1 MPVKL
6 QPTSVIKTRLGI
18 QPGGPIQS
26 FFTNEC
32 YKAMDEFVPRSAGTD
47 GGSLRET
54 VAITTDTITYESVYA
69 RYQYYG
75 MREDGSHRVK
85 HYTTP
90 GTGPYWDKRMWSV
103 NKEKLIT
110 TVEDEIK
117 RRRSHGL

>member
-1 MPVKL
+1 MPLTL

-18 QPGGPIQS
+18 QNGGPIHK

-54 VAITTDTITYESVYA
+54 VSIEVDKITYESAYA
-69 RYQYYG
+69 QYQYHG
-75 MREDGSHRVK
+75 MREDGSHVVK
-85 HYTTP
+85 NYTTP

-103 NKEKLIT
+103 NKEKVIQA
-110 TVEDEIK
+110 VQDEIN
-117 RRRSHGL
+117 RRGSHGS